1 MSSKNET
8 AQSSNNQPLLEKK
21 STNSNLINISNNVVK
36 ENSSNTQMNAPREI
50 TITASSSS
58 DSNNFNNTDPENQS
72 QNQNADNTHSSNSNK
87 TSKFQQNYKSKYDK
101 FDSLVPPMG
110 RSDSSNSR
118 DLSTNSN
125 RKINNNPLIYPSLAN
140 SNHSYRSSIASAL
153 QRFYKTSIINLEL
166 KTLVIQYIAKTG
178 DLPILSEEEV
188 NNIPKLKFGQHLYK
202 SDRGERYCLGFF
214 IIQKIHN
221 IMIRLITHYP
231 P

>member
-8 AQSSNNQPLLEKK
+8 AQSSNNQPLLEKR
-21 STNSNLINISNNVVK
+21 STNNNLINISNNVVK

-50 TITASSSS
+50 TITASF
-58 DSNNFNNTDPENQS
+58 SNDNNNNTDLENQT
-72 QNQNADNTHSSNSNK
+72 QNADNNTQSSNSNK
-87 TSKFQQNYKSKYDK
+87 TLKFQQNYKSKYDK

-118 DLSTNSN
+118 DVSTNSN

-202 SDRGERYCLGFF
+202 SDRGERYFLGFLF
-214 IIQKIHN
+214 YKG
-221 IMIRLITHYP
+221 
-231 P
+231 